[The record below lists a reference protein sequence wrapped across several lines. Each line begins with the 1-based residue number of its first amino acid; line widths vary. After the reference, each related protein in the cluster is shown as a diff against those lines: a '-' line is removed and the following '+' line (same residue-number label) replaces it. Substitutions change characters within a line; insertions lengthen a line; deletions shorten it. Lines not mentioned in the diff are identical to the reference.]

1 MQLREAINKKIMT
14 LCEESGYS
22 INSLANM
29 AGIPPTTLYSMFDGK
44 CKNPG
49 IKTIKILCDF
59 FEISIRDFFNGEL
72 FNDIDKGF
80 E

>member
-1 MQLREAINKKIMT
+1 MQLREAINKKIMM

-59 FEISIRDFFNGEL
+59 FEISIRDFFNDEL

-80 E
+80 K

>member
-1 MQLREAINKKIMT
+1 MQLREAINKKIMM

-29 AGIPPTTLYSMFDGK
+29 AGLPPTTLYSMFDGK

-59 FEISIRDFFNGEL
+59 FEINIRDFFNDEL

>member
-1 MQLREAINKKIMT
+1 MQLKEAINKRIMS
-14 LCEESGYS
+14 LCEQSGYS

-44 CKNPG
+44 YKNPG

-59 FEISIRDFFNGEL
+59 LEISIKDFFMDEL
-72 FNDIDKGF
+72 FDNIDKGF

>member
-1 MQLREAINKKIMT
+1 MQLREAINKKIMM

-59 FEISIRDFFNGEL
+59 FEISIRDFFNDEL